1 MQTFNEMSIILS
13 NTTDIAQTTITFK
26 DLIIFGVPTIGVV
39 VDVLWTKFQVK
50 IFEKD
55 LSRIQ
60 KEVQKKEKLV
70 HDRIDKT
77 NTKVDEFQSKNH
89 EEFKQINEKLNQI
102 LGKLE
107 GNN

>member
-1 MQTFNEMSIILS
+1 MSLILS
-13 NTTDIAQTTITFK
+13 NTTDIAQTTITLK

-50 IFEKD
+50 IFDKD

-60 KEVQKKEKLV
+60 KEVKQKEELV
-70 HDRIDKT
+70 HQRIDKT
-77 NTKVDEFQSKNH
+77 NVKIDEFQSENNK
-89 EEFKQINEKLNQI
+89 EFKQINEKLNQI
-102 LGKLE
+102 LGELK

>member
-1 MQTFNEMSIILS
+1 MSLILS
-13 NTTDIAQTTITFK
+13 STTDIAQTTITLK

-50 IFEKD
+50 IFDKD

-60 KEVQKKEKLV
+60 KEVKQKEELV
-70 HDRIDKT
+70 HQRIDKT
-77 NTKVDEFQSKNH
+77 NVKIDEFQSENNK
-89 EEFKQINEKLNQI
+89 EFKQINEKLNQI
-102 LGKLE
+102 LGELK